1 MEEKYMTSRERLLCA
16 LKGEIPDR
24 VPVSCYELVG
34 YDTRN
39 FCNREPSYKN
49 LMDYIREKTDC
60 ICMWDPASNE
70 KFLYSAADPGFTFNS
85 ERLNDGWL
93 YTSNVEIAG
102 RKLQS
107 RTRTVDGI
115 YTSWSVEP
123 LCKDI
128 DDVDALMTSGYI
140 PVKYDN
146 SDFARISDEVGEH
159 GIIMAGLSDPAY
171 MAMTLMEF
179 GESMVWVMTETEHFE
194 SVVKELH
201 RRNMINIK
209 EKLETTSADIYRIC
223 GPEYICPP
231 YLPPKYFERFEL
243 PYLSEIVDLVHS
255 YGRMVRIHCHGRIGQ
270 VIDMIAET
278 GCDATD
284 PCEEYP
290 DGDTTLEELKKRV
303 GGRLCLHGSMQL
315 KTLERADGDT
325 VRRETERMMKAGKP
339 GGRFVIMP
347 TAAPINVPL
356 SPQTEE
362 NYRIYI
368 DTALS
373 MADY

>member
-1 MEEKYMTSRERLLCA
+1 MTSRERLLA
-16 LKGEIPDR
+16 VLKGEMPDR
-24 VPVSCYELVG
+24 VPVSCHELVG
-34 YDTRN
+34 YNTYDFYN
-39 FCNREPSYKN
+39 NQPSYKN

-60 ICMWDPASNE
+60 ICFWGPGSTE
-70 KFLYSAADPGFTFNS
+70 RFLYSAADLGFVRKS
-85 ERLNDGWL
+85 ERLENGWM
-93 YTSNVEIAG
+93 YTSNIEIAG

-107 RTRTVDGI
+107 RTRTVDNI
-115 YTSWSVEP
+115 YTSWMVEP
-123 LCKDI
+123 LCKDT
-128 DDVDALMTSGYI
+128 DDVDALMTGDFI
-140 PVKYDN
+140 PVKYNN
-146 SDFARISDEVGEH
+146 SDFARISGEVGDH
-159 GIIMAGLSDPAY
+159 GIIIDGLTDPAY
-171 MAMTLMEF
+171 TAMTLMEF
-179 GESMVWVMTETEHFE
+179 GESMVWAMTETDHFE

-209 EKLETTSADIYRIC
+209 EKLETTNADIYRIC

-231 YLPPKYFERFEL
+231 YLPPKFFERFEL
-243 PYLSEIVDLVHS
+243 PYLTEIVSLVHS

-270 VIDMIAET
+270 VIDMIVET

-303 GGRLCLHGSMQL
+303 GDKICLHGSMQL
-315 KTLERADGDT
+315 KTLERSDGDE
-325 VRRETERMMKAGKP
+325 VRRETERMMRAGKP
-339 GGRFVIMP
+339 GGRFVLMP

-356 SPQTEE
+356 NPHTEE
-362 NYRIYI
+362 NYRIFI